1 MVQLVPVTTTRLGE
15 HLPLLD
21 LLPDTQPLAWVRSGE
36 GLVGWGTYA
45 TTTVSGPHRFAE
57 ARHWWEKQLEK
68 LTAVSYT
75 HLTLPTNREV

>member
-36 GLVGWGTYA
+36 GLVGE
-45 TTTVSGPHRFAE
+45 RMQQ
-57 ARHWWEKQLEK
+57 RQLVAPIDLLMRVTGGK
-68 LTAVSYT
+68 SS
-75 HLTLPTNREV
+75 

>member
-21 LLPDTQPLAWVRSGE
+21 LLPDTQPLAWVRGGE

-45 TTTVSGPHRFAE
+45 TTTVSGPH
-57 ARHWWEKQLEK
+57 
-68 LTAVSYT
+68 
-75 HLTLPTNREV
+75 